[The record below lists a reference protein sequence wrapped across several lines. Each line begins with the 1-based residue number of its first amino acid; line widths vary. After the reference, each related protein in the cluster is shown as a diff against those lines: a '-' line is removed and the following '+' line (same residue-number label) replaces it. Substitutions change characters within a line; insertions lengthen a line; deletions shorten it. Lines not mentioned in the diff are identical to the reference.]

1 MSDEEYAYKKVPGR
15 VYFSK
20 EIPVQTLEGER
31 RGRYASRVLREV
43 DRSRFARIEGE
54 LVLRTTKS
62 GRQQIKAFFM
72 VDDRSVRSLTLQ
84 RFTLESGKPHE
95 QAHFSLIGEE
105 IGQLLEL
112 ALLVKTSPLEGNEKT
127 RLTDSD
133 LQRLTLSK
141 GAIRSL
147 LKSDLRLIEEVVQQE
162 LTERDIVAVAYRR
175 KQLARFERLLKDD
188 GYFVAERARLQC
200 RGDEAVWQQFF
211 EENPWIFGYGLS
223 FVYLSG
229 LDDKKLEQV
238 VHGYAVFERGKR
250 VDALL
255 RSQGVI
261 SSLCFLEIKTH
272 KTELLSTDAYR
283 PGCWCPTRDLSGAVA
298 QVHATVS
305 LATQSVRR
313 LVGVDDNGN
322 PTGEEA
328 YAYMPKSFL
337 VVGSL
342 QEFVTPKGVNQERYR
357 SFELFRRNTLSP
369 EIITFDELYERA
381 RFIVQQH
388 DVTTAPGAMK

>member
-1 MSDEEYAYKKVPGR
+1 VSDEEYVYKKVPGR

-20 EIPVQTLEGER
+20 EIPVQTLEGEK

-43 DRSRFARIEGE
+43 DRSRFAQIQSE

-72 VDDRSVRSLTLQ
+72 VDDRNVRTLTLQ
-84 RFTLESGKPHE
+84 RFTVESGKPHE
-95 QAHFSLIGEE
+95 QAHFSLIGNE

-127 RLTDSD
+127 RLTESD

-141 GAIRSL
+141 GAVRSL

-175 KQLARFERLLKDD
+175 KQLERFGRLLEDD
-188 GYFVAERARLQC
+188 GYFAAERERLQC

-238 VHGYAVFERGKR
+238 VHGYAIFERGKR

-272 KTELLSTDAYR
+272 KTELLSSDAYR
-283 PGCWCPTRDLSGAVA
+283 AGCWCPTRELSGAVP

-313 LVGVDDNGN
+313 LVGVDDDGN

-342 QEFVTPKGVNQERYR
+342 QEFVMPNGVNQERYR

-388 DVTTAPGAMK
+388 DVAPASGVKK